1 MLKIALPKGSLEIP
15 TLELFREA
23 DLAVIRSSDVDYRAS
38 IEDPRVTEVRILR
51 PQEIPIYVAEGIF
64 DMGIS
69 GRDWIDETQADVQS
83 LAVLPYSKRTT
94 NPIKVV
100 LAVDGSSGING
111 IDDLKAGARVA
122 TEYPGLT
129 KRFFDKQGI
138 KVDVKPSYGATE
150 AKIPEIADAVV
161 EITETGKALRA
172 AGLKI
177 IAVLLESYTELVVN
191 KESFADQEKSHAM
204 HQIRTLLLGTLEAR
218 QKVLVK
224 MNVSKDNLQ
233 KVIKVLPSMKA
244 PTIAQLY
251 GSEDFAIE
259 TVVPKSSINILI
271 PELCDS
277 GATDIIELNLSKI
290 VH

>member
-1 MLKIALPKGSLEIP
+1 MLKIALPKGSLEVP
-15 TLELFREA
+15 TLELFKEA

-38 IEDPRVTEVRILR
+38 VDDPRVSEIRILR

-64 DMGIS
+64 DMGIT
-69 GRDWIDETQADVQS
+69 GRDWIDETKSDVES

-94 NPIKVV
+94 RPIKVV
-100 LAVDGSSGING
+100 LAVDASSDVHE
-111 IDDLKAGARVA
+111 IDDLKDGARVA

-129 KRFFDKQGI
+129 KRFFDDRGI
-138 KVDVKPSYGATE
+138 SVDVKPSYGATE

-177 IAVLLESYTELVVN
+177 IAVLLESYTELVAN
-191 KESFADQEKSHAM
+191 KQSFADPEKAHAM

-218 QKVLVK
+218 KQVLVK
-224 MNVSKDNLQ
+224 MNVTKDNLQ
-233 KVIKVLPSMKA
+233 RVIAVLPSMKS
-244 PTIAQLY
+244 PTVSQLY

-259 TVVPKSSINILI
+259 TVVPKASINILI
-271 PELCDS
+271 PELCDN
-277 GATDIIELNLSKI
+277 GATDIVELNLSKI
-290 VH
+290 VR